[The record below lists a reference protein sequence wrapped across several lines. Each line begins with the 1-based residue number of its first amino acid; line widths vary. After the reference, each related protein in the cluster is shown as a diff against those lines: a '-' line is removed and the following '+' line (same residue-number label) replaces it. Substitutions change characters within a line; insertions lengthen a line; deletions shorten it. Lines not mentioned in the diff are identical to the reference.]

1 MSNEDNNNNI
11 KDNEQELDNTPQ
23 EPVRHGEK
31 GGYTPMT
38 DKQIKRVRLILYIV
52 LGIVAAVIIIVR
64 AVKGA

>member
-1 MSNEDNNNNI
+1 MSNEDNNNL